1 MINRIHNSAL
11 SRIAAKHR
19 VAVLALG
26 LGIVG
31 AGGVL
36 ASAASLGLTQTGS
49 LGTGTQV
56 IASCDTDGVNVN
68 YNTTFSTS
76 TGLYEVTSAT
86 ITGIDSKCELRTL
99 KITLRKTV
107 AGNPG
112 SFNAV
117 ANGTATLDNSGAA
130 TVALIGV
137 SGLDASMVDSAAIS
151 IS

>member
-1 MINRIHNSAL
+1 MINGIKNSAL
-11 SRIAAKHR
+11 SRIVAKHR
-19 VAVLALG
+19 VGVLALG

-31 AGGVL
+31 AGGML
-36 ASAASLGLTQTGS
+36 ASAASLGMTQTGS

-68 YNTTFSTS
+68 YNTTYSTA
-76 TGLYEVTSAT
+76 TGLYEVTSAA
-86 ITGIDSKCELRTL
+86 ITGINASCDLRTL

-107 AGNPG
+107 AGSPG
-112 SFNAV
+112 SFEVV
-117 ANGTATLDNSGAA
+117 ANGTAVLDNSGAT
-130 TVALIGV
+130 TVTLAGV